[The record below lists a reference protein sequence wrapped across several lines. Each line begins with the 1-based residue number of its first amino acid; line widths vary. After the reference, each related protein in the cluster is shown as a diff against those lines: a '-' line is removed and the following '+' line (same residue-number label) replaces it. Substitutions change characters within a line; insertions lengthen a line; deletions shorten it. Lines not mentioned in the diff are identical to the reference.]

1 MGFFDRLGN
10 LGKGWVSGLGKR
22 TDHTALEKEL
32 IEDQLRPTPGDK
44 AAAELAALKA
54 GKVSLPSSSEGSNSS
69 IDSESDGAAE
79 ERPTEPRGPVK
90 KTL

>member
-22 TDHTALEKEL
+22 VDHTALEKEMK
-32 IEDQLRPTPGDK
+32 EDQLRPTPGDK

-54 GKVSLPSSSEGSNSS
+54 GKTGATSSSERPESS
-69 IDSESDGAAE
+69 VDSESDAAVGE
-79 ERPTEPRGPVK
+79 QPTEPRGPVK